1 MFKNNRD
8 ILQILRSSGIP
19 TYYAQPPD
27 NTLEPYL
34 IYMQVGD
41 ANFIA
46 DDSVYMPA
54 NRYVLELYTAQKDF
68 ALEKALEDALT
79 AGGLVWA
86 KGADSPI
93 NEPTKIYMVP
103 YYI

>member
-1 MFKNNRD
+1 MFETNRE
-8 ILQILRSSGIP
+8 IFQILKASGIP
-19 TYYAQPPD
+19 TFYAQPPD
-27 NTLEPYL
+27 GTLEPYL
-34 IYMQVGD
+34 IYIQTGD

-68 ALEKALEDALT
+68 ALEQALETALT

-93 NEPTKIYMVP
+93 NEPTKIHMVP